1 MTSTLR
7 ALTVTALLSLLPA
20 AALAQTPKVTL
31 PDIEIGQR
39 VWVSNSQGLELHGE
53 LIRISPDMVEI
64 ATAAGPRRIA
74 TADVWTIMK
83 KDSNRNGFLIGA
95 GVGVFSGVM
104 MGAVEGG
111 YATGSAGGTTA
122 AAIVIG
128 VAFYGGIGAWI
139 DSAIEGRELI
149 YRRAAESSTSTFS
162 LAPIVSLKG
171 SKRLGLG
178 GSIAWR

>member
-20 AALAQTPKVTL
+20 TALAQTPQVTL
-31 PDIEIGQR
+31 PDLEIGQR
-39 VWVSNSQGLELHGE
+39 VWVSNSQGLELRGE

-95 GVGVFSGVM
+95 GVGLVSGL
-104 MGAVEGG
+104 MGAALEGG
-111 YATGSAGGTTA
+111 AATGSHGGSAAGF
-122 AAIVIG
+122 VLIG
-128 VAFYGGIGAWI
+128 VAFYGGVGAWI

-149 YRRAAESSTSTFS
+149 YRRAEASTSTFS

-171 SKRLGLG
+171 SKRLGVG
-178 GSIAWR
+178 GTITWR

>member
-83 KDSNRNGFLIGA
+83 KDSNRNGF
-95 GVGVFSGVM
+95 
-104 MGAVEGG
+104 
-111 YATGSAGGTTA
+111 
-122 AAIVIG
+122 
-128 VAFYGGIGAWI
+128 
-139 DSAIEGRELI
+139 
-149 YRRAAESSTSTFS
+149 
-162 LAPIVSLKG
+162 
-171 SKRLGLG
+171 
-178 GSIAWR
+178 

>member
-7 ALTVTALLSLLPA
+7 GLAVAALFSLLPA
-20 AALAQTPKVTL
+20 TALAQPQQVTL

-39 VWVSNSQGLELHGE
+39 IWVSNSQGLELRGE
-53 LIRISPDMVEI
+53 LIRISPDTVEI

-95 GVGVFSGVM
+95 GVGLVSGLM
-104 MGAVEGG
+104 AASFETTYDTGSSGG
-111 YATGSAGGTTA
+111 TATGL
-122 AAIVIG
+122 VLVG

-139 DSAIEGRELI
+139 DSAIEGRQLI
-149 YRRAAESSTSTFS
+149 YRRAESHTSTFS

-171 SKRLGLG
+171 SNRLGVG
-178 GSIAWR
+178 GTVTWR